1 MQKNLITDYN
11 ENKGSYSKY
20 FEKLIK
26 VIKETYK
33 KYEKP
38 MVLNA
43 YYNLC
48 NLINFLKN
56 YSIIL
61 PLSPECNQIFK
72 FNIKNDNYISKESK
86 SSTIEFKYKPKSFE
100 VSCNCFNNKQYNSI
114 IEFEKSINSIIYA
127 IIANFN
133 LNKSIFYM
141 TVFQKNTFVKNA
153 LKHLY
158 LWIIFALMK

>member
-1 MQKNLITDYN
+1 MICFLKLVRNILNHINIMTKKKHLLFCEYCDGSGNKKEIKEIQKNCKRNLLTDYN

-26 VIKETYK
+26 IIKETYK

-61 PLSPECNQIFK
+61 PLCPECNQIFK
-72 FNIKNDNYISKESK
+72 FNIKNDISKESK
-86 SSTIEFKYKPKSFE
+86 STI
-100 VSCNCFNNKQYNSI
+100 
-114 IEFEKSINSIIYA
+114 
-127 IIANFN
+127 
-133 LNKSIFYM
+133 
-141 TVFQKNTFVKNA
+141 
-153 LKHLY
+153 
-158 LWIIFALMK
+158 